1 MPLGSRIANLFAIL
15 LPMVGL
21 VVGIVYFWG
30 NGVSWPQLALMTVM
44 YIITGMGITVG
55 YHRLFTHKSFSAG
68 PVVTTIIG
76 IIGSMAAEGSLLR
89 WCAAHRRHHQFSDH
103 EGDPHSPH
111 LHDHGHG
118 LRGIISGFWHA
129 HMGWI
134 FDPPGESLDRYVPDL
149 IRDRRIR
156 AISEW
161 FPAWVALG
169 FVIPALLGGLLN
181 LTIGAPFWTGVF
193 LGFIWGGL
201 VRVMVVHHI
210 TWSVNSVCHIW
221 GSQPY
226 RSGDESRNNVVVGVL
241 ALGEGWHNNH
251 HAFPTSARH
260 GLEWWQFDS
269 SWLVIRGLQA
279 IGLVRNVRVPTA
291 ERKAA
296 KLRSARPAPVEVRD
310 AA

>member
-1 MPLGSRIANLFAIL
+1 LGSRIANLFAIL

-44 YIITGMGITVG
+44 YIATGMGITVG

-68 PVVTTIIG
+68 PIVTAAMG
-76 IIGSMAAEGSLLR
+76 ILGSMAVEGSLLR

-103 EGDPHSPH
+103 DGDPHSPH

-118 LRGIISGFWHA
+118 LRGIISGFWHP

-156 AISEW
+156 AISEL
-161 FPAWVALG
+161 FPLWVAIG
-169 FVIPALLGGLLN
+169 FIIPAVLGGLLN
-181 LTIGAPFWTGVF
+181 LAIGAPFWTGAF

-201 VRVMVVHHI
+201 VRIMVVHHI
-210 TWSVNSVCHIW
+210 TWSVNSICHIW

-269 SWLVIRGLQA
+269 SWMMIRGLQA
-279 IGLVRNVRVPTA
+279 LGLVRNVRVPTA

-296 KLRSARPAPVEVRD
+296 KLRSARPAAPEIRD

>member
-1 MPLGSRIANLFAIL
+1 
-15 LPMVGL
+15 
-21 VVGIVYFWG
+21 
-30 NGVSWPQLALMTVM
+30 MTGTATRKV
-44 YIITGMGITVG
+44 
-55 YHRLFTHKSFSAG
+55 A
-68 PVVTTIIG
+68 
-76 IIGSMAAEGSLLR
+76 
-89 WCAAHRRHHQFSDH
+89 
-103 EGDPHSPH
+103 
-111 LHDHGHG
+111 HDHGHG

-181 LTIGAPFWTGVF
+181 LAIGAPFWTGVF

-241 ALGEGWHNNH
+241 ALGEGLVPGPVSCMVGGR
-251 HAFPTSARH
+251 AAPGEAISSEEARCSMPPGAAGFVGVSLSGAPSSEGAVFLYREAAQVH
-260 GLEWWQFDS
+260 GAAPRAAWRGGSTLVHVSGRGLEGGEARCR
-269 SWLVIRGLQA
+269 VICGWGHAARPQSKGCGRQA
-279 IGLVRNVRVPTA
+279 SA
-291 ERKAA
+291 EN
-296 KLRSARPAPVEVRD
+296 SPGPAPVNMSLRPLRPGPGR
-310 AA
+310 

>member
-1 MPLGSRIANLFAIL
+1 MALGIL
-15 LPMVGL
+15 
-21 VVGIVYFWG
+21 
-30 NGVSWPQLALMTVM
+30 
-44 YIITGMGITVG
+44 
-55 YHRLFTHKSFSAG
+55 
-68 PVVTTIIG
+68 
-76 IIGSMAAEGSLLR
+76 GSMAAEGSILR

-103 EGDPHSPH
+103 DGDPHSPH
-111 LHDHGHG
+111 LHGHDHGI
-118 LRGIISGFWHA
+118 RGIISGFWHA

-134 FDPPGESLDRYVPDL
+134 FDPPGEALDRYVPDL
-149 IRDRRIR
+149 IRDRKVR
-156 AISEW
+156 AISTF
-161 FPAWVALG
+161 FPLWVGLG
-169 FVIPALLGGLLN
+169 FVIPAVLGGLLN
-181 LTIGAPFWTGVF
+181 LAIGAPFWTGAF

-201 VRVMVVHHI
+201 VRIMVVHHI

-269 SWLVIRGLQA
+269 SWVLIRTMQA
-279 IGLVRNVRVPTA
+279 LRLVRNVRVPTA

-296 KLRSARPAPVEVRD
+296 KLRSVQSAPSNVRN

>member
-181 LTIGAPFWTGVF
+181 LAIGAPFWTGVF

>member
-1 MPLGSRIANLFAIL
+1 
-15 LPMVGL
+15 
-21 VVGIVYFWG
+21 
-30 NGVSWPQLALMTVM
+30 M
-44 YIITGMGITVG
+44 YIATGMGITVG

-68 PVVTTIIG
+68 PVVTSAIG
-76 IIGSMAAEGSLLR
+76 ILGSMAAEGSLLR

-103 EGDPHSPH
+103 DGDPHSPH

-156 AISEW
+156 RISEL
-161 FPAWVALG
+161 FPLWVGLG
-169 FVIPALLGGLLN
+169 FVIPALMGGLLN
-181 LTIGAPFWTGVF
+181 LALGAPFWTGVF

-269 SWLVIRGLQA
+269 SWMVIRGLQA
-279 IGLVRNVRVPTA
+279 LGLVRNVRVPTA

-296 KLRSARPAPVEVRD
+296 KLRNAPPEARKVRD

>member
-1 MPLGSRIANLFAIL
+1 M
-15 LPMVGL
+15 
-21 VVGIVYFWG
+21 
-30 NGVSWPQLALMTVM
+30 SWPQLALMTVM

-181 LTIGAPFWTGVF
+181 LAIGAPFWTGVF

-279 IGLVRNVRVPTA
+279 VGLVRNVRVPTA

-296 KLRSARPAPVEVRD
+296 KLRSARSAPVEVRD

>member
-76 IIGSMAAEGSLLR
+76 IVGSMAAEGSLLR

-181 LTIGAPFWTGVF
+181 LAIGAPFWTGVF

-279 IGLVRNVRVPTA
+279 VGLVRNVRVPTA

>member
-1 MPLGSRIANLFAIL
+1 
-15 LPMVGL
+15 MVGL

-44 YIITGMGITVG
+44 YIATGMGITVG

-68 PVVTTIIG
+68 PVVTSAIG
-76 IIGSMAAEGSLLR
+76 ILGSMAAEGSLLR

-103 EGDPHSPH
+103 DGDPHSPH

-118 LRGIISGFWHA
+118 LRGIISGFYHA

-156 AISEW
+156 RISEL
-161 FPAWVALG
+161 FPLWVALG

-181 LTIGAPFWTGVF
+181 LAIGAPFWTGVF

-269 SWLVIRGLQA
+269 SWMVIRGLQA
-279 IGLVRNVRVPTA
+279 LGLVRNVRVPTA

-296 KLRSARPAPVEVRD
+296 KLRNAPPAAPKIRD